1 MCKPTLKSFSLYSE
15 KLFSLYNE
23 QETAQST
30 ESTAGQ
36 GWGHQRSDSCVTS
49 QVSRPSREAAQ
60 RIESI
65 RGNEFQILKSAI
77 KIQNQTEIVQFEQ
90 N

>member
-1 MCKPTLKSFSLYSE
+1 MFVL
-15 KLFSLYNE
+15 
-23 QETAQST
+23 QRAGTAEST

-36 GWGHQRSDSCVTS
+36 GWGLQRSNSCVTS
-49 QVSRPSREAAQ
+49 QVSRVSREAAQ
-60 RIESI
+60 RIEDI
-65 RGNEFQILKSAI
+65 RCNEFQILRSAI